1 MTGSLITLDEREST
15 LVVARMDGLAEGIVG
30 LTMRDPDGGQLPE
43 WTPGAHVDLVLR
55 EDMIRQYSLCGDP
68 ADCDVYRVAVLRESP
83 GRGGSAFVHDNIA
96 VGTKVVVRGPRNHF
110 TFRPAASYLFVAGG
124 IGITPILPMIGAAQA
139 AGADW
144 KLVYGGRQA
153 GSMAFRAELEA
164 YGDRVSLRP
173 QDVAGL
179 LDVPAMLAGVAPGTV
194 VYCCGP
200 EGLLAA
206 VERQCALRPGIA
218 LRVERFAARTAAAPG
233 PSGAIEVILRRS
245 GLTLRVPADRSIL
258 EVITAAG
265 IHSAFSCRAGVCG
278 SCETRVLGGEPDHRD
293 SVLDPDEQAA
303 GDVMM
308 ICVSRSRGPRL
319 ELDL

>member
-1 MTGSLITLDEREST
+1 MTGSLIPLGEREST
-15 LVVARMDGLAEGIVG
+15 LVVARLDGLAEGIVG

-68 ADCDVYRVAVLRESP
+68 ADRDVYRVAVLRESP
-83 GRGGSAFVHDNIA
+83 GRGGSAFVHDNIT

-110 TFRPAASYLFVAGG
+110 AFRPAPSYLFVAGG
-124 IGITPILPMIGAAQA
+124 IGITPILPMIRAAQA

-153 GSMAFRAELEA
+153 RSMAFRAELQA

-179 LDVPAMLAGVAPGTV
+179 LDVPAMLAGLAPGTV

-200 EGLLAA
+200 ERLLAA

-218 LRVERFAARTAAAPG
+218 LRVERFAARTAAALG
-233 PSGAIEVILRRS
+233 PPGAIEVILRRS